1 MGRLS
6 FLQKEIYKLLI
17 GGEGIDSASGATAQ
31 IHNPARTSEV
41 VGEIAQGSIED
52 AKKAIDAAYDTFRKW
67 SETTPRARSQLLF
80 KAADLLTQSEAEIAE
95 LLTREQGK
103 TYPESLNEAR
113 LTASVF
119 KYYAGLAPTISG
131 RKVELADPTEF
142 GMVFKQPM
150 GVTVAIAP
158 WNSPVILMAV
168 KLAPALAAGNTIVAK
183 PASSTPLA
191 DLLMCQLVNRAG
203 LPPGVLNLV
212 TGRGSEIGEELVAN
226 KKVTKVAFTGET
238 ETGKTVMS
246 IGSRGVKRV
255 SLELGGSDPMII
267 CDDAEMDLAIDAA
280 LVSRFRNCGQV
291 CMSVKRLYVQEGKY
305 ARFVEKIAERVRK
318 ITIGDGLQKESKMGP
333 LHSRNQKEKIKDQL
347 EDAMDKGAK
356 LLSGGKE
363 PSGAELSSGYFYYP
377 TLVENVD
384 TRSKLIQEEVFGPV
398 LPIFSF
404 STIAEA
410 IELANDSPYGLGS
423 SIWTKDL
430 DLAMTAASKIIAGTT
445 WINSFHEP
453 QIDLPFGGLKESGL
467 GKEMAIE
474 GLENY
479 LETKAVVVNSK
490 GKKRPWLD

>member
-1 MGRLS
+1 M
-6 FLQKEIYKLLI
+6 QKELFRLI
-17 GGEGIDSASGATAQ
+17 IDGAEVDSQSGATAQ
-31 IHNPARTSEV
+31 IHNPARVNEI
-41 VGEIAQGSIED
+41 VGSFSLGAVED
-52 AKKAIDAAYDTFRKW
+52 AKKAIDVAYDAYEKW

-80 KAADLLTQSEAEIAE
+80 RAAELLAQSEAEMAE

-103 TYPESLNEAR
+103 TYPESLNEVR

-142 GMVFKQPM
+142 GLVFKQPM
-150 GVTVAIAP
+150 GVVVAIAP

-168 KLAPALAAGNTIVAK
+168 KLAPALAAGNTIIAK

-191 DLLMCQLVNRAG
+191 DLLMCELVNKAG
-203 LPPGVLNLV
+203 FPSGVLNLV
-212 TGRGSEIGEELVAN
+212 TGRGNEIGEELVSN
-226 KKVTKVAFTGET
+226 RKVSKVAFTGET

-246 IGSRGVKRV
+246 IASRGIKRV

-267 CDDAEMDLAIDAA
+267 CDDADLDRAIEAA

-291 CMSVKRLYVQEGKY
+291 CMSVKRLYVQDSKY
-305 ARFVEKIAERVRK
+305 NVFLDRIAERIKK
-318 ITIGDGLQKESKMGP
+318 ITVGDGLKKESKMGP
-333 LHSRNQKEKIKDQL
+333 LHSSNQKQKIQGQL
-347 EDAMDKGAK
+347 SDALEKGAN
-356 LLSGGKE
+356 LIYGGRE
-363 PSGAELSSGYFYYP
+363 PTESELSQGYFYYP
-377 TLVENVD
+377 TLVTDVD
-384 TRSKLIQEEVFGPV
+384 QNSKLIQEEVFGPV
-398 LPIFSF
+398 LPIFKF
-404 STIAEA
+404 STIGEA
-410 IELANDSPYGLGS
+410 IDLANDSPYGLGS

-490 GKKRPWLD
+490 GKKRVWLD

>member
-1 MGRLS
+1 MTGISVQGELYRLIIDG
-6 FLQKEIYKLLI
+6 KEVA
-17 GGEGIDSASGATAQ
+17 SSSGATSQ
-31 IHNPARTSEV
+31 IHNPARTTEV
-41 VGEIAQGSIED
+41 VGNVSVGAIED
-52 AKKAIDAAYDTFRKW
+52 SKKAIDAAYDAYGKW
-67 SETTPRARSQLLF
+67 SETTPRARSQILFRAAELL
-80 KAADLLTQSEAEIAE
+80 AQAETEIAA

-119 KYYAGLAPTISG
+119 RYYAGLAPTISG

-142 GMVFKQPM
+142 GMVFKQPK

-158 WNSPVILMAV
+158 WNSPVILMGV
-168 KLAPALAAGNTIVAK
+168 KLAPALAAGNTLVAK

-191 DLLMCQLVNRAG
+191 DLLMVELVNKAG

-212 TGRGSEIGEELVAN
+212 TGKGSEIGEELVSN
-226 KKVTKVAFTGET
+226 KKVSKVAFTGET

-246 IGSRGVKRV
+246 IASRGVKRV
-255 SLELGGSDPMII
+255 SLELGGSDPMIV
-267 CDDAEMDLAIDAA
+267 CDDADMDLAIDAA

-305 ARFVEKIAERVRK
+305 TTFVQRISERIRK
-318 ITIGDGLQKESKMGP
+318 ITIGDGSNKESKMGP
-333 LHSRNQKEKIKDQL
+333 LHSRIQKEKIKEQL
-347 EDAMDKGAK
+347 SDALEKGAN
-356 LLSGGKE
+356 LIYGGTDPTE
-363 PSGAELSSGYFYYP
+363 SELAQGYFYYP
-377 TLVENVD
+377 TLVEDVD
-384 TRSKLIQEEVFGPV
+384 QNSKLIQEEVFGPV
-398 LPIFSF
+398 LPIFKF
-404 STIAEA
+404 STLAEA
-410 IELANDSPYGLGS
+410 IERANDSPYGLGS
-423 SIWTKDL
+423 SIWTKNL
-430 DLAMTAASKIIAGTT
+430 DHAMTAASKIVAGTT

-467 GKEMAIE
+467 GKEMALE